1 MAAPICVPH
10 RKNPDKTDP
19 VQMAYTA
26 PEKEGGKVLGVVA
39 VEQKRASADPNLRQF
54 VDGSDDHQLSTAI
67 GLHHTART
75 LLLLTAVQ
83 LAHTNTRA

>member
-39 VEQKRASADPNLRQF
+39 VE
-54 VDGSDDHQLSTAI
+54 
-67 GLHHTART
+67 
-75 LLLLTAVQ
+75 
-83 LAHTNTRA
+83 

>member
-1 MAAPICVPH
+1 MKRCKTASGPPWRNREMAAPICVPH

-39 VEQKRASADPNLRQF
+39 VE
-54 VDGSDDHQLSTAI
+54 
-67 GLHHTART
+67 
-75 LLLLTAVQ
+75 
-83 LAHTNTRA
+83 